1 MSTPSDP
8 VLPPE
13 ELASGYVDGE
23 LSPDQRRLVEAD
35 PSLMALVAN
44 HTVARDAVAAA
55 VPPLSAGERDRL
67 IATALAASTVAP
79 VVPITTA
86 RSTRWRQ
93 AAIGGLVAAAAAGLV
108 AVVLVRPSSDDQADG
123 GASADTA
130 ATAALEAVETT
141 VVTNSL
147 PSFTPAAGGGA
158 VTTAAA
164 EAADAATQASDAA
177 RGSDSVHQTGGPR
190 AQLQPGQP
198 RAGGPRPAG
207 QPAGSHRR
215 PRAVRRRRHRR
226 PSPHPAPVT
235 PLRWRRPRSRA
246 HPPSSWSSRQR
257 RRATG
262 WPSSMPSPARSSSRS
277 TRPQP
282 DSADRVGPRGSVP
295 APCPKNPPGTGP
307 PRSRTRSSGSS
318 PPSATAP
325 PVPLSPSCGAWCT
338 ASSLPSAP
346 ITALVL
352 LSIVLIRVLT
362 ELTGESWIAFLITS
376 GIFLAIGAFLML
388 KARHVRAGSAM
399 MESTVATSARACV
412 TSSSSARARRA

>member
-8 VLPPE
+8 LLPPE

-93 AAIGGLVAAAAAGLV
+93 AAIGGLAAAAAAGLV

-130 ATAALEAVETT
+130 ATAALEAAETT

-164 EAADAATQASDAA
+164 EAADAATQASDAPA
-177 RGSDSVHQTGGPR
+177 AATPSTG
-190 AQLQPGQP
+190 
-198 RAGGPRPAG
+198 PAD
-207 QPAGSHRR
+207 PE
-215 PRAVRRRRHRR
+215 
-226 PSPHPAPVT
+226 
-235 PLRWRRPRSRA
+235 
-246 HPPSSWSSRQR
+246 
-257 RRATG
+257 
-262 WPSSMPSPARSSSRS
+262 RSSSLANLGL
-277 TRPQP
+277 
-282 DSADRVGPRGSVP
+282 ADLGPLANRQEVIAALAPFAAVTPAPEP
-295 APCPKNPPGTGP
+295 APCPGYPAPL
-307 PRSRTRSSGSS
+307 
-318 PPSATAP
+318 ATATFQ
-325 PVPLSPSCGAWCT
+325 GA
-338 ASSLPSAP
+338 P
-346 ITALVL
+346 ALVVVVAPAPEGNRL
-352 LSIVLIRVLT
+352 ALVDAVTCAVLIEVDT
-362 ELTGESWIAFLITS
+362 A
-376 GIFLAIGAFLML
+376 AA
-388 KARHVRAGSAM
+388 
-399 MESTVATSARACV
+399 
-412 TSSSSARARRA
+412 